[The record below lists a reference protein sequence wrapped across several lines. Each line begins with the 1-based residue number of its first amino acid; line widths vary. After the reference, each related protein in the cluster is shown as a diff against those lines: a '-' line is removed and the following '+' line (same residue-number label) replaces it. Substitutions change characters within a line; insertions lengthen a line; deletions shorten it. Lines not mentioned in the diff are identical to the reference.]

1 MSSLPPSEQ
10 HLKFSTLIKIMI
22 DEELQ
27 QLDEMKN
34 KLITWLAESGVAF
47 AVAILIIALGFWLAK
62 TVANLIIKLCDKRG
76 IDVTL
81 ARFFA
86 GFSKIVVI
94 AFATIMALSKLDITI
109 TPFIALL
116 GAGAFGLSLAVQG
129 PVSNYGAGI
138 VLIITR
144 PFKVGDTLTLN
155 GLTGIVDCVNLG
167 NTQLLNE
174 DEERITIPNR
184 NVLGEI
190 FTNSYDYSIIEA
202 VVGIDYSADPEAA
215 IRCIAEAVKGVAGVA
230 PDRAP
235 DVGIEDFG
243 DSSIN
248 IGYRVWVPTNAYH
261 RTRYAVNMAVFR
273 ALEAAKITIPFPQRD
288 VHLIQPKASEAGV
301 TGEQ

>member
-1 MSSLPPSEQ
+1 
-10 HLKFSTLIKIMI
+10 MI
-22 DEELQ
+22 DEEIQ

-34 KLITWLAESGVAF
+34 NLMLWLAEKGAGLL
-47 AVAILIIALGFWLAK
+47 AAITIIALGFWLAK
-62 TVANLIIKLCDKRG
+62 RLANLIIKLCDKRG
-76 IDVTL
+76 LDVTL

-86 GFSKIVVI
+86 GFSKIVVV
-94 AFATIMALSKLDITI
+94 AFATIMALSKLNVEI

-116 GAGAFGLSLAVQG
+116 GASAFGLSLAVQG

-155 GLTGIVDCVNLG
+155 GLTGQVDCVNLG
-167 NTQLLNE
+167 NIQLLNE
-174 DEERITIPNR
+174 DEQRITIPNR

-215 IRCIAEAVKGVAGVA
+215 IRCISEAVQTVEGVA

-235 DVGIEDFG
+235 DVGIDDFG

-248 IGYRVWVPTNAYH
+248 IGYRVWVPTNSYH
-261 RTRYAVNMAVFR
+261 RTRYAVNLAVFR
-273 ALEAAKITIPFPQRD
+273 ALEAAQITIPFPQRD
-288 VHLIQPKASEAGV
+288 VHLIQPKAE
-301 TGEQ
+301 

>member
-1 MSSLPPSEQ
+1 
-10 HLKFSTLIKIMI
+10 MI
-22 DEELQ
+22 DQELQ
-27 QLDEMKN
+27 QLDAFKN
-34 KLITWLAESGVAF
+34 KLIAWLAESGF
-47 AVAILIIALGFWLAK
+47 ALLVAILIIALGIWLSKSLAK
-62 TVANLIIKLCDKRG
+62 LILRLCDKRG
-76 IDVTL
+76 IDITL
-81 ARFFA
+81 ARFLA
-86 GFSKIVVI
+86 GFAKVIII
-94 AFATIMALSKLDITI
+94 AFATIMALSKLNIEI

-116 GAGAFGLSLAVQG
+116 GASAFGLSLAVQG

-144 PFKVGDTLTLN
+144 PFKVGDTLTIN
-155 GLTGIVDCVNLG
+155 GLTGQIDCVNLG

-190 FTNSYDYSIIEA
+190 FTNSYDYSIVEA
-202 VVGIDYSADPEAA
+202 VVGIDYGADPEVAIECIAAA
-215 IRCIAEAVKGVAGVA
+215 IQTVEGTA
-230 PDRAP
+230 PERMP

-248 IGYRVWVPTNAYH
+248 IGYRVWIPTNRYH

-288 VHLIQPKASEAGV
+288 VHLIQK
-301 TGEQ
+301 

>member
-1 MSSLPPSEQ
+1 
-10 HLKFSTLIKIMI
+10 MI
-22 DEELQ
+22 DEEIQ

-34 KLITWLAESGVAF
+34 NLMLWLAEKGAGLL
-47 AVAILIIALGFWLAK
+47 VAIIIIALGFWLAK
-62 TVANLIIKLCDKRG
+62 RLANLIIKLCDKRG
-76 IDVTL
+76 LDVTL

-86 GFSKIVVI
+86 GFSKIVVV
-94 AFATIMALSKLDITI
+94 AFATIMALSKLNVEI

-116 GAGAFGLSLAVQG
+116 GASAFGLSLAVQG

-155 GLTGIVDCVNLG
+155 GLTGQVDCVNLG
-167 NTQLLNE
+167 NIQLLNE
-174 DEERITIPNR
+174 DEQRITIPNR

-215 IRCIAEAVKGVAGVA
+215 IRCISEAVQTVEGVA

-235 DVGIEDFG
+235 DVGIDDFG

-248 IGYRVWVPTNAYH
+248 IGYRVWVPTNRYH
-261 RTRYAVNMAVFR
+261 RTRYAVNLAVFR
-273 ALEAAKITIPFPQRD
+273 ALEAAQITIPFPQRD
-288 VHLIQPKASEAGV
+288 VHLIQPKTSEG
-301 TGEQ
+301 

>member
-1 MSSLPPSEQ
+1 
-10 HLKFSTLIKIMI
+10 MI

-34 KLITWLAESGVAF
+34 NLMIWLAEKGAGLL
-47 AVAILIIALGFWLAK
+47 VAIGIIALGFWLAK
-62 TVANLIIKLCDKRG
+62 SIANLIIKLCDKRE

-86 GFSKIVVI
+86 GFSKIVIIVL
-94 AFATIMALSKLDITI
+94 ATIMALSKLNIEI

-116 GAGAFGLSLAVQG
+116 GASAFGLSLAVQG

-155 GLTGIVDCVNLG
+155 GLTGKVDCVNLG

-190 FTNSYDYSIIEA
+190 FTNSYEHSIIEA
-202 VVGIDYSADPEAA
+202 VVGIDYGADPEAA
-215 IRCIAEAVKGVAGVA
+215 IRCISEAIQGVEGVASK
-230 PDRAP
+230 RAP
-235 DVGIEDFG
+235 DVGIENFG

-248 IGYRVWVPTNAYH
+248 IGYRVWVPTSSYH

-288 VHLIQPKASEAGV
+288 VHLIQPKASDAGV
-301 TGEQ
+301 TGES

>member
-1 MSSLPPSEQ
+1 ML
-10 HLKFSTLIKIMI
+10 
-22 DEELQ
+22 
-27 QLDEMKN
+27 
-34 KLITWLAESGVAF
+34 WLAEKGAGLL
-47 AVAILIIALGFWLAK
+47 VAIIIIALGFWLAK
-62 TVANLIIKLCDKRG
+62 RLANLIIKLCDKRG
-76 IDVTL
+76 LDVTL

-86 GFSKIVVI
+86 GFSKIVVV
-94 AFATIMALSKLDITI
+94 AFATIMALSKLNVEI

-116 GAGAFGLSLAVQG
+116 GASAFGLSLAVQG

-155 GLTGIVDCVNLG
+155 GLTGQVDCVNLG
-167 NTQLLNE
+167 NIQLLNE
-174 DEERITIPNR
+174 DEQRITIPNR

-215 IRCIAEAVKGVAGVA
+215 IRCISEAVQTVEGVA

-235 DVGIEDFG
+235 DVGIDDFG

-248 IGYRVWVPTNAYH
+248 IGYRVWVPTNRYH
-261 RTRYAVNMAVFR
+261 RTRYAVNLAVFR
-273 ALEAAKITIPFPQRD
+273 ALEAAQITIPFPQRD
-288 VHLIQPKASEAGV
+288 VHLIQPKAESGMNNS
-301 TGEQ
+301 

>member
-1 MSSLPPSEQ
+1 
-10 HLKFSTLIKIMI
+10 MI
-22 DEELQ
+22 DEEIQ

-34 KLITWLAESGVAF
+34 NLMLWLAEKGAGLL
-47 AVAILIIALGFWLAK
+47 AAITIIALGFWLAK
-62 TVANLIIKLCDKRG
+62 RLANLIIKLCDKRG
-76 IDVTL
+76 LDVTL

-86 GFSKIVVI
+86 GFSKIVVV
-94 AFATIMALSKLDITI
+94 AFATIMALSKLNVEI

-116 GAGAFGLSLAVQG
+116 GASAFGLSLAVQG

-155 GLTGIVDCVNLG
+155 GLTGQVDCVNLG
-167 NTQLLNE
+167 NIQLLNE
-174 DEERITIPNR
+174 DEQRITIPNR

-215 IRCIAEAVKGVAGVA
+215 IRCISEAVQTVEGVA

-235 DVGIEDFG
+235 DVGIDDFG

-248 IGYRVWVPTNAYH
+248 IGYRVWVPTNRYH
-261 RTRYAVNMAVFR
+261 RTRYAVNLAVFR
-273 ALEAAKITIPFPQRD
+273 ALEAAQITIPFPQRD
-288 VHLIQPKASEAGV
+288 VHLIQPKAE
-301 TGEQ
+301 

>member
-1 MSSLPPSEQ
+1 
-10 HLKFSTLIKIMI
+10 MI
-22 DEELQ
+22 DEEIQ
-27 QLDEMKN
+27 QLDELKN
-34 KLITWLAESGVAF
+34 NLMVWLAEKGAGLL
-47 AVAILIIALGFWLAK
+47 VAIIIIALGFWLAK
-62 TVANLIIKLCDKRG
+62 RLANLIIKLCDKRG

-86 GFSKIVVI
+86 GFSKIVVV
-94 AFATIMALSKLDITI
+94 AFATIMALSKLNVEI

-116 GAGAFGLSLAVQG
+116 GASAFGLSLAVQG

-155 GLTGIVDCVNLG
+155 GLTGQVDCVNLG
-167 NTQLLNE
+167 NIQLLNE
-174 DEERITIPNR
+174 DEQRITIPNR

-215 IRCIAEAVKGVAGVA
+215 IRCISEAVQTVEGVA
-230 PDRAP
+230 PNRAP
-235 DVGIEDFG
+235 DVGIDDFG

-248 IGYRVWVPTNAYH
+248 IGYRVWVPTNSYH
-261 RTRYAVNMAVFR
+261 RTRYAVNLAVFR
-273 ALEAAKITIPFPQRD
+273 ALEAAQITIPFPQRD
-288 VHLIQPKASEAGV
+288 VHLIQPEASAG
-301 TGEQ
+301 

>member
-1 MSSLPPSEQ
+1 
-10 HLKFSTLIKIMI
+10 MI
-22 DEELQ
+22 DEEIQ
-27 QLDEMKN
+27 QLDQLKN
-34 KLITWLAESGVAF
+34 DLIAWLAEKGAGLL
-47 AVAILIIALGFWLAK
+47 VAIIIIALGFWLAK
-62 TVANLIIKLCDKRG
+62 SIANLIIKLCDKRD

-86 GFSKIVVI
+86 GFSKIIVI
-94 AFATIMALSKLDITI
+94 AFAVIMALSKIEINI

-116 GAGAFGLSLAVQG
+116 GASAFGLSLAVQG

-155 GLTGIVDCVNLG
+155 GLTGQVDCVNLG

-190 FTNSYDYSIIEA
+190 FTNSYNYSIIEA
-202 VVGIDYSADPEAA
+202 VVGIDYSADPENA
-215 IRCIAEAVKGVAGVA
+215 IRCITEAVNTVEGVA

-248 IGYRVWVPTNAYH
+248 IGYRVWVPTNSYH
-261 RTRYAVNMAVFR
+261 RTRYAVNLAVFR

-288 VHLIQPKASEAGV
+288 VHLIQPKAE
-301 TGEQ
+301 